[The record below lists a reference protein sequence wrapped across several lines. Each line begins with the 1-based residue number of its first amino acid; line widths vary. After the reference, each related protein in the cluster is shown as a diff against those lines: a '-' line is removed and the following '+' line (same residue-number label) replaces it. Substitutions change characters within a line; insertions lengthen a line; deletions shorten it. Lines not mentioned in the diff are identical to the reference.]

1 MEKTKKIGIRISY
14 NIKKIM
20 REKKIKQYELAKKL
34 NKSPEN
40 MSYFFKCLENGGASN
55 IKSLNKIAIALN
67 VDISIFFV

>member
-1 MEKTKKIGIRISY
+1 MEDTRKIGIRISY

-34 NKSPEN
+34 DKSPEN

-55 IKSLNKIAIALN
+55 IKSLNKIANALN
-67 VDISIFFV
+67 VDISIFFA